1 MDEQAISVGT
11 EDKFIWVSVNIAG
24 NLAKEPLVTHMMM
37 KTCILYFYAN
47 GLFGVD
53 KQRFICAF
61 IDTLGFIS

>member
-1 MDEQAISVGT
+1 MN
-11 EDKFIWVSVNIAG
+11 FAG

-61 IDTLGFIS
+61 VDTLGIYQLTMIRCGREVIDAL